1 MEFKEIDV
9 PECIIP
15 QIGHEGRCSDIA
27 VDVGNRD
34 NSYSNVNLD
43 MSYEDTLPKK
53 GLIHNWSSVKMF
65 EEMNLER
72 ERYLLSTDELL
83 EEWHSCK

>member
-1 MEFKEIDV
+1 MEFKEINVLGGIVQPID
-9 PECIIP
+9 
-15 QIGHEGRCSDIA
+15 HEGSFADIA

-34 NSYSNVNLD
+34 NIYSNVNLD

>member
-15 QIGHEGRCSDIA
+15 QISQEGRFADIA

-34 NSYSNVNLD
+34 NIYSNVNLD

>member
-1 MEFKEIDV
+1 MEITEISI
-9 PECIIP
+9 PEGIIQ
-15 QIGHEGRCSDIA
+15 QINPEGPIT

-34 NSYSNVNLD
+34 HIYSNVNLD

-53 GLIHNWSSVKMF
+53 GLIHNWSSLKMV

-72 ERYLLSTDELL
+72 ARYLLNTDELL
-83 EEWHSCK
+83 EEMLNKTQG

>member
-1 MEFKEIDV
+1 MEFKEINV
-9 PECIIP
+9 SEGIIP
-15 QIGHEGRCSDIA
+15 QIGHEGTFADIA

-34 NSYSNVNLD
+34 NTYSNVNLD